1 MKPRIL
7 TGIRPTGA
15 LHLGHFF
22 GMLEQTVLLQADF
35 DIFLMIADVQALTDN
50 FHQPAKV
57 RAAVL
62 QVARDVLACGV
73 DPAQSTIF
81 IQSLIPEIAELTV
94 FLSNLVSVAR
104 LESNP
109 TVKAEIA
116 LKRDVFGDSVPYG
129 FLGYPVSQAAD
140 ITVFDATC
148 VPVGDDQL
156 PMLELA
162 RDVVRKFNRLYG
174 ETLFEPQARLV
185 ESARIMGL
193 DGSSKMGK
201 SLGNAVFLSDSS
213 DAVMSKV
220 MGAVTD
226 PQKIRLNDLG
236 HPERCTVF
244 SYHQLLQTV
253 ASVNIAQIES
263 ECRSGARGCVMC
275 KKELARTIDGFL
287 EPKRVAGTDFSDAQ
301 ILQMLLEGT
310 RKARAVARATLAR
323 VKKAMQ
329 LNYDVIPDDEGR
341 AA

>member
-22 GMLEQTVLLQADF
+22 GMLEQTVLLQSDF
-35 DIFLMIADVQALTDN
+35 DVFLMIADVQALTDH
-50 FHQPAKV
+50 FHQPERV
-57 RAAVL
+57 RAAVFE
-62 QVARDVLACGV
+62 VVRDALVCGV
-73 DPAQSTIF
+73 DPVQSPIF

-116 LKRDVFGDSVPYG
+116 LKRDVFGDSVSFG

-140 ITVFDATC
+140 ITVFDAVC

-156 PMLELA
+156 PMLELT

-174 ETLFEPQARLV
+174 ETLFEPEARVV

-193 DGSSKMGK
+193 DGASKMGK

-213 DAVMSKV
+213 DVVSSKV

-226 PQKIRLNDLG
+226 PLKIRLKDVG
-236 HPERCTVF
+236 HPEGCTVF
-244 SYHQLLQTV
+244 SYHQLFHTNT
-253 ASVNIAQIES
+253 SPNIAQIEF
-263 ECRSGARGCVMC
+263 ECRSGARGCVLC
-275 KKELARTIDGFL
+275 KKELASTVNAFL
-287 EPKRVAGTDFSDAQ
+287 EPKRVARADYSDAE
-301 ILQMLLEGT
+301 ILRILLEGT
-310 RKARAVARATLAR
+310 QKARVVARATLAR
-323 VKKAMQ
+323 VKQAMK
-329 LNYDVIPDDEGR
+329 LEYGE